1 MMMMMMIMVISN
13 ITLLQSY
20 TDSVLL
26 DAIGVCDHEVEQPHE
41 DAIDMEPH
49 ECHVYSQEQC

>member
-13 ITLLQSY
+13 NTLLQSY
-20 TDSVLL
+20 TDSPSL
-26 DAIGVCDHEVEQPHE
+26 DAIVDGDHEGEQPHE
-41 DAIDMEPH
+41 DAMDMEPR